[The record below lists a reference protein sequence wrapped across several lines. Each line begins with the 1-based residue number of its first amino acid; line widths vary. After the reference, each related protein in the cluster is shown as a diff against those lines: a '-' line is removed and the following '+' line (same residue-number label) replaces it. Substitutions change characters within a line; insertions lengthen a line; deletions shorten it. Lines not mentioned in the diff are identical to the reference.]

1 MNNDRQKRSIC
12 YVATTGKCLALFVWP
27 QAKFL
32 AGHGWQVTLVASEDK
47 RLRRLAE
54 SQPGVNFIPF
64 AMRRRVSA
72 GDAVKFTFKLFRLF
86 RREKF
91 HFVQYFMPNAA
102 FYAAIAAKA
111 AGIKFRYYQLGGL
124 RYSAARGIKRF
135 LLKIPDI
142 IACRCS
148 TQVVCVSRGNL
159 NLAVRDRLFPP
170 RKGVIIGH
178 GGSKGV
184 DMTLFDAARKDEW
197 NREIRRKLGI
207 GMDKA
212 VIGFAGSIRRDKGC
226 GELLTAFEKLAR
238 KYPDI
243 MLLLVG
249 DRDFFNTIP
258 APQRNFAGKSG
269 RVMIIPRKE
278 EGEYIPYEEMP
289 QYLSVFDI
297 LAFPSYREGLP
308 NVVIEVQA
316 LGIPAVVAKI
326 PGADEAFDD
335 GVTGIG
341 IPAKDPDALANAL
354 EILINSPEKREKM
367 GAQAH
372 SFVEKYFNQAILL
385 QQILDEKE
393 AKL

>member
-1 MNNDRQKRSIC
+1 
-12 YVATTGKCLALFVWP
+12 
-27 QAKFL
+27 
-32 AGHGWQVTLVASEDK
+32 
-47 RLRRLAE
+47 
-54 SQPGVNFIPF
+54 
-64 AMRRRVSA
+64 MRRRVSPA
-72 GDAVKFTFKLFRLF
+72 DAVKFIFKLFQLF

-135 LLKIPDI
+135 LLKMPDI

-159 NLAVRDRLFPP
+159 NLAVKDRLFPP
-170 RKGVIIGH
+170 QKGVIIGH

-184 DMTLFDAARKDEW
+184 DMTLFDITRKNEW
-197 NREIRRKLGI
+197 NREIRRRLGI
-207 GMDKA
+207 GMEKT

-226 GELLTAFEKLAR
+226 GELLAAFEKLAR

-249 DRDFFNTIP
+249 DRDFFDTIP
-258 APQRNFAGKSG
+258 AEQRNFAGRSG

-278 EGEYIPYEEMP
+278 EGEYIQYEEMP

-308 NVVIEVQA
+308 NVVIEAQA
-316 LGIPAVVAKI
+316 LGIPAAVARV

-341 IPAKDPDALANAL
+341 VPPEDAGALENAL
-354 EILINSPEKREKM
+354 EILINSKEKREKM

-372 SFVEKYFNQAILL
+372 CFVEKYFNQAILL